1 MKTSSFLLRLAAAT
15 LAFLPGLVSARRATH
30 VETDLDPVTL
40 TAAGSFPTSFARQ
53 QIQTYRLFP
62 RVPTTTP

>member
-30 VETDLDPVTL
+30 VETDL
-40 TAAGSFPTSFARQ
+40 GPTSFARQ